1 MNSWQQ
7 ILAAYPLLQTI
18 WDCLI
23 VIVPLA
29 TLLAYSGIQY
39 LSATA
44 KILAVSKRRSSYNKC
59 ARQIALLALILGWGL
74 LVGSRIWLYFTQG
87 EHAQGSLLNFLMEMS
102 WLLLSLG
109 VLFSSIYYCL
119 WGVLK
124 NMPVLHATLGMISAV
139 QNCIALV
146 CILFTL
152 RLQAAAIP
160 AEADAIA
167 LPEVFP
173 ESWNAPLWSAAC
185 YACPLIFALAGAI
198 SGCWLAIRRRKDDF
212 GRDYYNAMLPWCAA
226 WARNGWVLL
235 WLLLVSST
243 ALKFWNQIRVA
254 PFDANAGI
262 LDASL
267 LLLWLIPA
275 LLWAWLIKSRVPMRE
290 SWILFVNFVLSGLF
304 MIPWYLELTT
314 F

>member
-18 WDCLI
+18 WDALA

-44 KILAVSKRRSSYNKC
+44 KILAVSRRRSSYNKC

-74 LVGSRIWLYFTQG
+74 LIGSRVWLYLTQG
-87 EHAQGSLLNFLMEMS
+87 EHVQGSLLTFMLEMS

-119 WGVLK
+119 WRILK
-124 NMPVLHATLGMISAV
+124 NMPVLHSTIGMISAV

-152 RLQAAAIP
+152 RLQAVAMP
-160 AEADAIA
+160 AGTDALA
-167 LPEVFP
+167 VPEVFP

-185 YACPLIFALAGAI
+185 YACPLIFAMAAAI
-198 SGCWLAIRRRKDDF
+198 SCCWLVIRRKKDDF
-212 GRDYYNAMLPWCAA
+212 GRDYYNTMLSWCAA
-226 WARNGWVLL
+226 WARNAWAFL
-235 WLLLVSST
+235 WLLLVVST
-243 ALKFWNQIRVA
+243 GLSIWLQSKTGA
-254 PFDANAGI
+254 FDPDAAI

-267 LLLWLIPA
+267 VLLWLIPA
-275 LLWAWLIKSRVPMRE
+275 LLWTWVLRSRVPMRE
-290 SWILFVNFVLSGLF
+290 SWALFVNFILAGLF
-304 MIPWYLELTT
+304 MIPWYLELAAV
-314 F
+314 

>member
-7 ILAAYPLLQTI
+7 ILAAYPWLQTI
-18 WDCLI
+18 QDALA

-29 TLLAYSGIQY
+29 TLLAYCGIQY

-44 KILAVSKRRSSYNKC
+44 KILSVSRRRSSYDKC
-59 ARQIALLALILGWGL
+59 SRQIALLALILGWSL

-87 EHAQGSLLNFLMEMS
+87 EHAQGSLENFLLEMS

-119 WGVLK
+119 WRILR
-124 NMPVLHATLGMISAV
+124 NMPVLHSTIGMISAV
-139 QNCIALV
+139 QNCLALI

-152 RLQAAAIP
+152 RLQAAAVP
-160 AEADAIA
+160 AGADVFA

-173 ESWNAPLWSAAC
+173 DSWNAPLWSAAC

-198 SGCWLAIRRRKDDF
+198 SGCWLVIRRRKDDF
-212 GRDYYNAMLPWCAA
+212 GRDYYYAMLPWCAA
-226 WARNGWVLL
+226 WARNAWALL
-235 WLLLVSST
+235 WLLLAAST
-243 ALKFWNQIRVA
+243 ALRLWLQSGEA
-254 PFDANAGI
+254 QFDLSAA
-262 LDASL
+262 LADASL

-275 LLWAWLIKSRVPMRE
+275 LLWTWVIKSRVPMRE
-290 SWILFVNFVLSGLF
+290 SWAMFASFFLAGLFVL
-304 MIPWYLELTT
+304 PWYLELTAL
-314 F
+314 